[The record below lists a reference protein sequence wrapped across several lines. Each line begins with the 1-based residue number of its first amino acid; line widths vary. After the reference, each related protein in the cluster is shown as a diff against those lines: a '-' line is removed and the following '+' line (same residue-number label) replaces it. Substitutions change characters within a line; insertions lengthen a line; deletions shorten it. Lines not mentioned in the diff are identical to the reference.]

1 MLNNIIDHTRPK
13 FSYFLEKYKI
23 LIKSFYDNYLDNLHS
38 IDDEESTKIFL
49 SNDIMNFIL
58 NLMDKYKSN
67 ITYNIISQLEKED
80 DLKLFEIINKMLNI
94 LYDEL

>member
-1 MLNNIIDHTRPK
+1 MLNNIIEHTRPK

-38 IDDEESTKIFL
+38 IDDKESTKIFL

-58 NLMDKYKSN
+58 NLTDKYKSN
-67 ITYNIISQLEKED
+67 VTYNNYISVGKRR
-80 DLKLFEIINKMLNI
+80 
-94 LYDEL
+94 